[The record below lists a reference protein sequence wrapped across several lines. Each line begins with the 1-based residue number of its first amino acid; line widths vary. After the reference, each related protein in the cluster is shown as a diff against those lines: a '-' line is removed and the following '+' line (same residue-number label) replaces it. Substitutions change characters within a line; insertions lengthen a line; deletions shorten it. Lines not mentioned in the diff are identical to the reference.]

1 MKKSLLLLCCAL
13 ALPVIAQA
21 NVSIDVNVPGVTLHL
36 GDQDQRGYYWD
47 GYDWRPPQW
56 WHEHQGHHYG
66 DRNEHGMYWHGDRWD
81 SKPPQRGH
89 SNPPPRPQ
97 PQPHNQGRPNGG
109 DHRGNNNGH
118 PGGNGQQGG
127 HNDQHNDQHG
137 NGQPIPPDGHQ
148 GH

>member
-21 NVSIDVNVPGVTLHL
+21 NVSVDVNVPGVSVHL

-56 WHEHQGHHYG
+56 WHDHQGHHYG
-66 DRNEHGMYWHGDRWD
+66 ERNEHGMYWHGNRWD
-81 SKPPQRGH
+81 PKPPQRGH
-89 SNPPPRPQ
+89 SNPQ
-97 PQPHNQGRPNGG
+97 HDQGHPNSGNHRDNG
-109 DHRGNNNGH
+109 DHHDNRDH
-118 PGGNGQQGG
+118 QGG
-127 HNDQHNDQHG
+127 HNDNHG

>member
-21 NVSIDVNVPGVTLHL
+21 NVSIDVSVPGVTLHL

-56 WHEHQGHHYG
+56 WREHQGHHYG
-66 DRNEHGMYWHGDRWD
+66 DRNERGMYWHGNRWD
-81 SKPPQRGH
+81 SRPPQRGH

-97 PQPHNQGRPNGG
+97 PQQHNQGRPNGG
-109 DHRGNNNGH
+109 DHRDNNGH

-127 HNDQHNDQHG
+127 HNEQHGKG
-137 NGQPIPPDGHQ
+137 NGQPIPPENQQ

>member
-56 WHEHQGHHYG
+56 WREHKGHHYG
-66 DRNEHGMYWHGDRWD
+66 DRNERGMYWHGDRWD
-81 SKPPQRGH
+81 SRPPQRGH
-89 SNPPPRPQ
+89 SNPPPGPQ
-97 PQPHNQGRPNGG
+97 SQPHNQGRPNGG
-109 DHRGNNNGH
+109 EHRDNNGH
-118 PGGNGQQGG
+118 SGSNGQQGG
-127 HNDQHNDQHG
+127 HNEQHGKG
-137 NGQPIPPDGHQ
+137 NGQPIPPDNQQ

>member
-21 NVSIDVNVPGVTLHL
+21 NVSIDLNVPGVSLHL

-56 WHEHQGHHYG
+56 WHDHQGHHYG
-66 DRNEHGMYWHGDRWD
+66 ERNEHGMYWHGNRWD
-81 SKPPQRGH
+81 AKPPQRNHDTPG
-89 SNPPPRPQ
+89 
-97 PQPHNQGRPNGG
+97 HNQGHPNGNG
-109 DHRGNNNGH
+109 PHDEHHDNKGHHGNDERRDNNDH
-118 PGGNGQQGG
+118 
-127 HNDQHNDQHG
+127 HG
-137 NGQPIPPDGHQ
+137 NGQPIPPNGYQ

>member
-21 NVSIDVNVPGVTLHL
+21 NVSIDLNVPGVSLHL

-56 WHEHQGHHYG
+56 WRAHQGHHYG
-66 DRNEHGMYWHGDRWD
+66 ERNERGMYWHGNRWD

-89 SNPPPRPQ
+89 SEL
-97 PQPHNQGRPNGG
+97 HNQGRPKGG
-109 DHRGNNNGH
+109 DHHDNRDNNGH
-118 PGGNGQQGG
+118 QGGNNGGGNNGHQGG
-127 HNDQHNDQHG
+127 NNGHQG
-137 NGQPIPPDGHQ
+137 NGQPIPPNGQ
-148 GH
+148 PGR

>member
-21 NVSIDVNVPGVTLHL
+21 NVSVDLNVPGVSLHL

-56 WHEHQGHHYG
+56 WHDHQGHHYG
-66 DRNEHGMYWHGDRWD
+66 ERNEHGMYWHGNRWD
-81 SKPPQRGH
+81 AKPPQRGH
-89 SNPPPRPQ
+89 DKPGHNQPG
-97 PQPHNQGRPNGG
+97 PQPHNQGRPNGH
-109 DHRGNNNGH
+109 DNNGH
-118 PGGNGQQGG
+118 Q
-127 HNDQHNDQHG
+127 G
-137 NGQPIPPDGHQ
+137 NGQPIPPNGYQ

>member
-21 NVSIDVNVPGVTLHL
+21 NVSIDLNVPGVSLHL

-56 WHEHQGHHYG
+56 WHGHQGHHYG
-66 DRNEHGMYWHGDRWD
+66 ERNEHGMYWHGNRWD
-81 SKPPQRGH
+81 AKPPQRGH
-89 SNPPPRPQ
+89 DKPGHNQPG
-97 PQPHNQGRPNGG
+97 PQPHNQGRPNGH
-109 DHRGNNNGH
+109 DNNGH
-118 PGGNGQQGG
+118 Q
-127 HNDQHNDQHG
+127 G
-137 NGQPIPPDGHQ
+137 NGQPIPPNGYQ

>member
-21 NVSIDVNVPGVTLHL
+21 NVSVDVNVPGVSVHL

-56 WHEHQGHHYG
+56 WHDHQGHHYG
-66 DRNEHGMYWHGDRWD
+66 ERNEHGMYWHGNRWD
-81 SKPPQRGH
+81 PKPPQRGH
-89 SNPPPRPQ
+89 NNPPHKQ
-97 PQPHNQGRPNGG
+97 
-109 DHRGNNNGH
+109 GH
-118 PGGNGQQGG
+118 PDNGNHHDNGDRHDNRDHQEG
-127 HNDQHNDQHG
+127 HNSNHG
-137 NGQPIPPDGHQ
+137 KGQPIPPDGHQ

>member
-21 NVSIDVNVPGVTLHL
+21 NVSIDLNVPGVSLHL

-56 WHEHQGHHYG
+56 WRDHQGHHYG
-66 DRNEHGMYWHGDRWD
+66 ERNEHGMYWHGNRWD
-81 SKPPQRGH
+81 AKPPQRNHDKPGR
-89 SNPPPRPQ
+89 NQPG
-97 PQPHNQGRPNGG
+97 PQPHNPGRPNGN
-109 DHRGNNNGH
+109 DHHDNNGH
-118 PGGNGQQGG
+118 Q
-127 HNDQHNDQHG
+127 G
-137 NGQPIPPDGHQ
+137 NGQPIPPNGYQ

>member
-21 NVSIDVNVPGVTLHL
+21 NVSVDVNVPGVSVHL

-56 WHEHQGHHYG
+56 WHDHQGHHYG
-66 DRNEHGMYWHGDRWD
+66 ERNEHGMYWHGNRWD
-81 SKPPQRGH
+81 PKPPQRGH
-89 SNPPPRPQ
+89 SNPPHNPQ
-97 PQPHNQGRPNGG
+97 HDQGHPNSGNHRDNG
-109 DHRGNNNGH
+109 DHHDNRDH
-118 PGGNGQQGG
+118 QGG
-127 HNDQHNDQHG
+127 HNDNHG

>member
-109 DHRGNNNGH
+109 DHRGNNGH

>member
-21 NVSIDVNVPGVTLHL
+21 NVSVDLNVPGVSLHL

-56 WHEHQGHHYG
+56 WHDHKGHHYG
-66 DRNEHGMYWHGDRWD
+66 ERNEHGMYWHGNRWD
-81 SKPPQRGH
+81 AKPPQRGH
-89 SNPPPRPQ
+89 DKPGHNQPG
-97 PQPHNQGRPNGG
+97 PQPHNQGRPNGH
-109 DHRGNNNGH
+109 DNNGH
-118 PGGNGQQGG
+118 Q
-127 HNDQHNDQHG
+127 G
-137 NGQPIPPDGHQ
+137 NGQPIPPNGYQ

>member
-21 NVSIDVNVPGVTLHL
+21 NVSIDLNVPGVSLHL

-81 SKPPQRGH
+81 AKPPQRGH
-89 SNPPPRPQ
+89 SNPPRPQ
-97 PQPHNQGRPNGG
+97 PQPHNQGHSNGG
-109 DHRGNNNGH
+109 DHHDNNGH
-118 PGGNGQQGG
+118 QGDGRGPQDG
-127 HNDQHNDQHG
+127 HNDHQG

>member
-21 NVSIDVNVPGVTLHL
+21 NVSIDLNVPGVSLHL

-56 WHEHQGHHYG
+56 WRAHQGHHYG
-66 DRNEHGMYWHGDRWD
+66 ERNERGMYWHGNRWD

-89 SNPPPRPQ
+89 SE
-97 PQPHNQGRPNGG
+97 PHNQGRPKGATIMITVIITVIRVATTVAVTMAIRVVTTAI
-109 DHRGNNNGH
+109 RGTGSRSLRMVSRGVNH
-118 PGGNGQQGG
+118 P
-127 HNDQHNDQHG
+127 
-137 NGQPIPPDGHQ
+137 
-148 GH
+148 

>member
-21 NVSIDVNVPGVTLHL
+21 NVSVDVNVPGVSVHL

-56 WHEHQGHHYG
+56 WHDHQGHHYG
-66 DRNEHGMYWHGDRWD
+66 ERNEHGMYWHGNRWD
-81 SKPPQRGH
+81 PKPPQRGH
-89 SNPPPRPQ
+89 SNPPHNP
-97 PQPHNQGRPNGG
+97 PHDQGHPNSGNHRDNG
-109 DHRGNNNGH
+109 DHHDNRDH
-118 PGGNGQQGG
+118 QGG
-127 HNDQHNDQHG
+127 HNDNHG

>member
-56 WHEHQGHHYG
+56 WRAHQGHHYG
-66 DRNEHGMYWHGDRWD
+66 ERNERGMYWHGNRWD
-81 SKPPQRGH
+81 AKPPQRGH
-89 SNPPPRPQ
+89 SAPRPPQ
-97 PQPHNQGRPNGG
+97 QPHNQGG
-109 DHRGNNNGH
+109 GNNNH
-118 PGGNGQQGG
+118 QGGNSGHQGG
-127 HNDQHNDQHG
+127 NSGHQG
-137 NGQPIPPDGHQ
+137 NGQPIPPNGQ
-148 GH
+148 PGR